1 MADESDS
8 VVIEVTP
15 DDVKFI
21 RKLRDLEDAASKSGK
36 AAGEGLS
43 KGFEAGLGSI
53 ALVLAAVA
61 AAVKVATSGIN
72 FFSGAIKEAAAGDA
86 ELNRLNTSLK
96 LAGTYS
102 EEASKKFQDLA
113 DRIEQTTKIDGDK
126 VLGLAAIARNFTKS
140 NEQALKLTE
149 AAIELGAATGKGPD
163 AAMQSLAMTLS
174 GVSGRVGKLVPE
186 IGMLTEAQLRA
197 GGAIDAVMARFKGA
211 AAGETRTFEGAI
223 AQLSNTWNNFV
234 KTIGQYVTRSPAI
247 IVAIKEIASVIGG
260 FGSSV
265 NNALGRTDFFKD
277 IIINF
282 SVVAQAGIAT
292 ASSIGNSFE
301 LAYLRSAQAW
311 AAFKVLTTAGLSEF
325 QNAEL
330 MRINKQIDE
339 VKARW
344 GQDPA
349 MIVFLDNLILKLR
362 QTGGVLDETAGSN
375 GGGVAG
381 LNAGFNALGT
391 TINNVVGVVAQK
403 LQAELQRIQ
412 QFTAQV
418 NQNLASG
425 LAGGISTTIQKT
437 VTALAKGQNAFQA
450 FAQGAISAIGDI
462 AIQMGTFFLATGLG
476 MAALLSNPVTAA
488 GALIVQGVALIAIGS
503 LIKALSGGGGE
514 KGANVS
520 AGQPG
525 SGVPGGG
532 AVTTPDQTTDLAGGT
547 EKNSRLTVN
556 IQGNVF
562 DTKETGLRIVEI
574 MQEAFDTTG
583 AKVVTA

>member
-1 MADESDS
+1 MANEQDGIS
-8 VVIEVTP
+8 IEITP

-21 RKLRDLEDAASKSGK
+21 RKLKDLESAAESSGK
-36 AAGEGLS
+36 AAGENVK
-43 KGFEAGLGSI
+43 KGFEVGLGSI
-53 ALVLAAVA
+53 ALVLAAA
-61 AAVKVATSGIN
+61 AA
-72 FFSGAIKEAAAGDA
+72 AIKTGLAVKDFLGNAISEAAKGDA

-102 EEASKKFQDLA
+102 EEASKKFQEFA
-113 DRIEQTTKIDGDK
+113 DKIEKTTTIDGDQ
-126 VLGLAAIARNFTKS
+126 VLGLAAVARNLTRS

-149 AAIELGAATGKGPD
+149 AAIELGAATGRGPD
-163 AAMQSLAMTLS
+163 AAMQMLAMTLS
-174 GVSGRVGKLVPE
+174 GVSGRIGRLVPE
-186 IGMLTEAQLRA
+186 VGQLTEAQLRA
-197 GGAIDAVMARFKGA
+197 GGAIDAVVARFKGA
-211 AAGETRTFEGAI
+211 AAGETLTYSGAI
-223 AQLSNTWNNFV
+223 TQLGNAWDNLV
-234 KTIGQYVTRSPAI
+234 KTIGQYVTRSPA
-247 IVAIKEIASVIGG
+247 VVLAIREITTVLGAIGE
-260 FGSSV
+260 SV
-265 NNALGRTDFFKD
+265 NGALGRNDFFKEL
-277 IIINF
+277 IIGF
-282 SVVAQAGIAT
+282 SVVSQAVIAT
-292 ASSIGNSFE
+292 GNQIGNSFE
-301 LAYLRSAQAW
+301 LAFLRAQQAW
-311 AAFKVLTTAGLSEF
+311 FAFKVVSTAGFSDAFNSQL
-325 QNAEL
+325 Q
-330 MRINKQIDE
+330 E
-339 VKARW
+339 VNTKIEQLKANW
-344 GQDPA
+344 SQDPA
-349 MIVFLDNLILKLR
+349 AIAYFDNLIFKLQ
-362 QTGGVLDETAGSN
+362 QTKGTLDETAGSS

-381 LNAGFNALGT
+381 LATGFNYLGA
-391 TINNVVGVVAQK
+391 TINTTVGIVAQK

-412 QFTAQV
+412 QFTQQV
-418 NQNLASG
+418 NSQLSNG
-425 LAGGISTTIQKT
+425 LAGGISTTIQRT

-520 AGQPG
+520 GGQPG

-532 AVTTPDQTTDLAGGT
+532 VVTTPDQTTDLAGSS

-574 MQEAFDTTG
+574 MQDAFDTSG